1 MNTFMKY
8 VAYIAGGIFIL
19 LGFAIV
25 FTNLFPEYIPTQF
38 KIMMGIV
45 FVLYGAFRIVT
56 TLFKQRKR
64 EEKYL

>member
-45 FVLYGAFRIVT
+45 FVLYGSFRIVT
-56 TLFKQRKR
+56 TIFKQRKR

>member
-8 VAYIAGGIFIL
+8 VALTAGGLFIF

-25 FTNLFPEYIPTQF
+25 FTNLFPDYIPSQF

-56 TLFKQRKR
+56 TIFKQRKR
-64 EEKYL
+64 EEESE